1 MQKKRDRGS
10 FTIGEA
16 WDMEIEKGMR
26 TDGRESDEL
35 RKVEWTLSPAPAA
48 SGSVI
53 IKLGQTHVICAVTI
67 QNRVPR
73 WMLQQ
78 NVEGGWLT
86 AEYRMLPYANPER
99 GIRES
104 SQGKIGGRTHEIQR
118 LIGRS
123 IRAVVD
129 LKSLGRKTIWIDCDV
144 LQADGGTRTAS
155 VTGAYAALRI
165 AVDSFLRKGAL
176 DKDPIRE
183 PVAAVSVG
191 MRGES
196 ALLDL
201 CYEEDSDADV
211 DMNVVMTASGKF
223 VEIQGTAEETPFSYD
238 QMQEMLALAKKGV
251 EELVLEQKMIVSK
264 SAI

>member
-1 MQKKRDRGS
+1 
-10 FTIGEA
+10 
-16 WDMEIEKGMR
+16 MR
-26 TDGRESDEL
+26 TDGRKQDEM
-35 RKVEWTLSPAPAA
+35 RKVEWVLSPAPSA
-48 SGSVI
+48 SGSVV

-73 WMLQQ
+73 WMMQQ

-155 VTGAYAALRI
+155 VTGAYTALRL
-165 AVDSFLRKGAL
+165 AVDECLRKGL
-176 DKDPIRE
+176 LEKNPIKE

-191 MRGES
+191 MRGGN

-223 VEIQGTAEETPFSYD
+223 IEIQGTAEEEPFSAED
-238 QMQEMLALAKKGV
+238 MQSMMGLAKKGIR
-251 EELVLEQKMIVSK
+251 ELVGEQELVALEFAK
-264 SAI
+264 SSSN